1 MKQLKFALTILMLA
15 GSIYLCPLHVQSQT
29 ANKSAT
35 EATRK
40 LLSWMNSLPQ
50 RDNKKLLSGQFC
62 GYPNP
67 QPQLLATTHPWSTF
81 RQAYMDDVF
90 KMTGKYPA
98 IMGVDYYG
106 NTGGINEAPGIVTT
120 EHSHLRTLNYN
131 DISGTGLNINKELIK
146 WWRAGGLVTIN
157 IHSYRPDTHQPNNS
171 GSMMKFGKGG
181 GDKRYPPDERFKE
194 YDLSRILPGGADRSN
209 WIAMM
214 DGMALGLT
222 ELRDSGVVVIWRPF
236 HEMNS
241 GFWWGKHNGELFKA
255 VWHDMFTYFCNKK
268 ELNNL
273 IWAFTGSWEFY
284 PGNEYV
290 DITGIDVYSKT
301 ISRQE
306 QLPGSLYV
314 STLKENKLFAVTE
327 FGFGIDSLRDNSI
340 ASYDFQSLLTSLKAN
355 VPKSV
360 YFLVWSDA
368 WRIGNP
374 NHTNQAKLMNDSWII
389 NRDDIDVKIDRTG
402 KK

>member
-1 MKQLKFALTILMLA
+1 MNFAISILMLI
-15 GSIYLCPLHVQSQT
+15 GSIYICPLRIEAQT
-29 ANKSAT
+29 ANKSSS

-40 LLSWMNSLPQ
+40 LLLWMNSLPH

-67 QPQLLATTHPWSTF
+67 QPQLLAATHPWSTF
-81 RQAYMDDVF
+81 RHSYMEDVF

-98 IMGVDYYG
+98 IMGADYYG
-106 NTGGINEAPGIVTT
+106 NTGGISEGSGIVTT

-131 DISGTGLNINKELIK
+131 DISDTGININHELIA

-171 GSMMKFGKGG
+171 GGMMKFGKGG
-181 GDKRYPPDERFKE
+181 GDTRYPPDERFKE
-194 YDLSRILPGGADRSN
+194 YDLNRILPGGIDRDN
-209 WIAMM
+209 WMAMM
-214 DGMALGLT
+214 DGMAAGLT

-236 HEMNS
+236 HEMNA

-255 VWHDMFTYFCNKK
+255 VWRDMFTYFCNQKK
-268 ELNNL
+268 LNNL
-273 IWAFTGSWEFY
+273 IWAFTGSPEFY
-284 PGNEYV
+284 PGNEFV

-301 ISRQE
+301 IGQHE
-306 QLPGSLYV
+306 QLPGSF
-314 STLKENKLFAVTE
+314 SNFTLKENKLFAVTE

-340 ASYDFQSLLTSLKAN
+340 ASYDFMNFLNSVKAN
-355 VPKSV
+355 VPKSI
-360 YFLVWSDA
+360 YFLIWSDA

-374 NHTNQAKLMNDSWII
+374 NHKNQVKLMNDSWII